1 MVTVNISDLNTD
13 LAKLII
19 EHLDGVVITD
29 TQGRYLYVN
38 EAWSEMMGLTLD
50 EVKGKYVHDIPKLKS
65 T

>member
-29 TQGRYLYVN
+29 TQG
-38 EAWSEMMGLTLD
+38 
-50 EVKGKYVHDIPKLKS
+50 DIYM
-65 T
+65 